1 MLEIWILWASVVTW
15 SDYFTLFIGF
25 VHSFLDSVTPQ
36 RHAATAALLSVHEKS
51 EKAMIMGFR
60 DLGYKK
66 SICLALLIPKMVVL
80 LQLAD
85 IEIYLPSK
93 ARKK

>member
-1 MLEIWILWASVVTW
+1 
-15 SDYFTLFIGF
+15 
-25 VHSFLDSVTPQ
+25 
-36 RHAATAALLSVHEKS
+36 
-51 EKAMIMGFR
+51 MIMGFR

-85 IEIYLPSK
+85 IEIYLLSK
-93 ARKK
+93 ARKKQFLSCHAATKFLTDLARTVLGLGGKFLEKNFLHYRSVLRCNINHEA